1 MPGVTTRIR
10 SLTACI
16 IEGVNRGHKFTA
28 DELGAIVEN
37 LVETYDL
44 QYFSERYDSRPNY
57 TKGVTC
63 VEYQMKSLEMKG
75 IVQRCGIREWI
86 KLWSETFPVN

>member
-86 KLWSETFPVN
+86 KL

>member
-37 LVETYDL
+37 LVESYDL
-44 QYFSERYDSRPNY
+44 QYFSERYDSRPSH

-63 VEYQMKSLEMKG
+63 VEYQMKDLELKG
-75 IVQRCGIREWI
+75 VVQRCGIREWV
-86 KLWSETFPVN
+86 KL